1 MIVYEGVSSMGLFK
15 KKEKI
20 TLDQLSYLTI
30 SEVMSINLNGISVD
44 LDKETKNTINSITM
58 LSSLFSAQLYIMNYL
73 GNICHKDN
81 EQIGYDV
88 GKSFSDAL
96 AYWHEKNG
104 TQKETIVENLEIMMQ
119 FNNDIYNSD
128 EFNDSTKQLDL
139 RIYLYTNKRI
149 SAELKIDIDNIEL
162 KGIIA
167 EYTKQILKQVN
178 PILVKIIREYK
189 IVYE

>member
-1 MIVYEGVSSMGLFK
+1 
-15 KKEKI
+15 
-20 TLDQLSYLTI
+20 
-30 SEVMSINLNGISVD
+30 
-44 LDKETKNTINSITM
+44 
-58 LSSLFSAQLYIMNYL
+58 
-73 GNICHKDN
+73 
-81 EQIGYDV
+81 
-88 GKSFSDAL
+88 
-96 AYWHEKNG
+96 
-104 TQKETIVENLEIMMQ
+104 MMQ

>member
-1 MIVYEGVSSMGLFK
+1 MGLFK